1 MNEHGE
7 RLWNLDDFLD
17 ATQGRPIGDMPESV
31 DGISIDTRTL
41 ESGDAFFA
49 IKGDQFDGHAF
60 VTNAAGKQAA
70 LAVVSEDKLA
80 SLGSVSLPL
89 IIVHDVLEAMEK
101 LAVAAR
107 RRSKAKIIAITGSVG
122 KTSTKEMLRTLL
134 AHCGKVHASLASYNN
149 HWGVPLTLSRLRADA
164 EFGIFEIGMNHPG
177 EIAPLVKMVRPHV
190 AVITTIAE
198 AHLGFFENVSEIAIA
213 KGEIFTSMTKDGV
226 ALINRDI
233 KQYNLLSKMA
243 AKAGIKR
250 IETFGAK
257 RGASYWLKE
266 LTVSAECSNLQIQVD
281 GKKMDLQLG
290 IAGKHMAV
298 NLMAALGAALLA
310 GGEQEMVVDA
320 VTGIG
325 AVKGR
330 GKSMVFGEGRK
341 AITLIDESYNANP
354 ASMAASMQVLGMHG
368 PTARGRRVAVLGD
381 MLELGKS
388 SKKLHK
394 GLIKSI
400 REAKIDR
407 VWLVG
412 KEISVLADE
421 LNAGELAGH
430 FGSIEAIEEPFL
442 KDLTPGDVIMIKA
455 SLGIRSGKLVTS
467 VAKHL
472 ADR

>member
-1 MNEHGE
+1 MSDHGE
-7 RLWNLDDFLD
+7 RLWSLDDFLT
-17 ATQGRPIGDMPESV
+17 ATEGRPIGDLPESI

-41 ESGDAFFA
+41 EPGDAFFA

-60 VTNAAGKQAA
+60 VTNAAGKQAS
-70 LAVVSEDKLA
+70 LAVVGEDKLA

-89 IIVHDVLEAMEK
+89 VIVHDVLEAMEK

-134 AHCGKVHASLASYNN
+134 ESCGKVHASLASYNN

-177 EIAPLVKMVRPHV
+177 EITPLVKMVRPHV
-190 AVITTIAE
+190 VVITTIAE
-198 AHLGFFENVSEIAIA
+198 AHLGYFKNVTEIAKA

-233 KQYNLLSKMA
+233 KQFNMLSKMA
-243 AKAGIKR
+243 REAGIER
-250 IETFGAK
+250 VESFGGK

-266 LTVSAECSNLQIQVD
+266 VTASVEGSNLLVQID

-290 IAGKHMAV
+290 IAGKHMAT

-310 GGEQEMVVDA
+310 GGEQEMIMGSVA
-320 VTGIG
+320 GIS

-354 ASMAASMQVLGMHG
+354 ASMSASMQVLGMHE
-368 PTARGRRVAVLGD
+368 PTAKGRRVAVLGD

-388 SKKLHK
+388 SEKLHK

-400 REAKIDR
+400 RDAKIDR

-412 KEISVLADE
+412 TEISTLADE
-421 LNAGELAGH
+421 LNEEELAGH
-430 FGSIEAIEEPFL
+430 FDSIEAIEKPFL

-455 SLGIRSGKLVTS
+455 SLGIKSGKLVAS
-467 VAKHL
+467 VTKHL